1 MGCGNSKQTSGV
13 AATESAD
20 GGVTKKEGGN
30 IHDKYEMGK
39 TLGSG
44 SFATAR
50 IATRKDNGAKVAIK
64 TLLRSHEMFDMELLQ
79 HEIDVMRKID
89 HPRCIRLLEVFEDAK
104 AVHLVEEL
112 ATGGELFDRILDL
125 GHFSEKDAAKVIRQV
140 IEGIEHMHSVG
151 TVHRDLK
158 PENLLMLSGDKN
170 SPEYNHVKIADFG
183 LSALMP
189 AEDTSMSTV
198 CGTPDYLAPEVI
210 VIAAEGPHSRK
221 KYDAKVDVW
230 AIGVIL
236 YTMICGYPPFWS
248 ENIAEMLHLI
258 KHGEYSFPS
267 PAWDRICKDT
277 KDFISWLLCVDP
289 KKRPTAKQVLE
300 HPWVANVENLSTEK
314 LAIKDNLTNYVASRR
329 TQGVFK
335 AVRVITRL
343 EMMSR
348 QGGGHSGGS
357 HAELPGAGAPAAAA
371 PAAPAAPAAAPEA
384 AAQA

>member
-1 MGCGNSKQTSGV
+1 MGCGIFSKD
-13 AATESAD
+13 AAHAADTE
-20 GGVTKKEGGN
+20 GGQGASQPTGGN

-50 IATRKDNGAKVAIK
+50 IATSKENGAKVAIK
-64 TLLRSHEMFDMELLQ
+64 TLLRSHEMFDMELLN
-79 HEIDVMRKID
+79 HEIEVMRRID
-89 HPRCIRLLEVFEDAK
+89 HPRCIRLIEVFEDAK

-125 GHFSEKDAAKVIRQV
+125 GHFSEKDAAQVIRQV

-158 PENLLMLSGDKN
+158 PENLLMLSGDK
-170 SPEYNHVKIADFG
+170 STAEYNHVKIADFG
-183 LSALMP
+183 LSALTP
-189 AEDTSMSTV
+189 ADDTSMATV

-267 PAWDRICKDT
+267 PAWDRVCKDT
-277 KDFISWLLCVDP
+277 KDFIAFLLQVDA
-289 KKRPTAKQVLE
+289 KKRPTAKEVLS
-300 HPWVANVENLSTEK
+300 HPWVANVENLSTEALSQK
-314 LAIKDNLTNYVASRR
+314 ENLTQYVSSRR

-348 QGGGHSGGS
+348 QGATSGATKDS
-357 HAELPGAGAPAAAA
+357 PAPSPEAA
-371 PAAPAAPAAAPEA
+371 PAAPPAAAPEP
-384 AAQA
+384 QA